1 MNDVHPVIVERKV
14 DSEAAEIVLRIPAG
28 LKYLRGH
35 FPRHPVVPGV
45 VQIKWALEEGIRH
58 FGFQGGVAALEAIK
72 FNRIMQPEDEV
83 TLSLRLDTEK
93 GKLHFSYRSADGAYS
108 SGRILL
114 QGAA

>member
-1 MNDVHPVIVERKV
+1 MTVVDPVIVERKV
-14 DSEAAEIVLRIPAG
+14 DSEAAEIVLRIPVG
-28 LKYLRGH
+28 LKCLRGH

-58 FGFQGGVAALEAIK
+58 FELSGGVAALEAIK

-83 TLSLRLDTEK
+83 TLLLRLDREK
-93 GKLHFSYRSADGAYS
+93 GKLHFSYRSESGAYS

-114 QGAA
+114 QDAA